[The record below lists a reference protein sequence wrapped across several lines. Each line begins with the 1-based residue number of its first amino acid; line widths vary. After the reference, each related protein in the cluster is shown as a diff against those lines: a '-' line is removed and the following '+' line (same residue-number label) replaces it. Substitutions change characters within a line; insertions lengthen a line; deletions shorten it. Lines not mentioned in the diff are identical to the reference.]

1 MAAWILGAALV
12 LALAAALALW
22 LALRRSRARLDAVDA
37 LVESTRAELRATVD
51 QETELLVTEVRRTVA
66 RTRADTASLLA
77 EDERRHAEA
86 RRAELAK
93 REQEIGAAIRAAWAD
108 VERRVE
114 ERLRSFS
121 DDVDRAQLHLEAQL
135 GKLAQ
140 RQRQAI
146 AEVESR
152 IEAEASE
159 LGSTADQQRKLVLRL
174 REELERA
181 ASSAV
186 SEALDE
192 LESQTIERRRAIEEI
207 TDRLRAREAAI
218 ADGIEKAETDAR
230 GRLELAFIEF
240 ERRQSEALE
249 RSVAREI
256 ERHVQTAVAAF
267 EERMR
272 EVREEAADRLAVELD
287 RAVDLLGREEL
298 ARRLDAEAAARSRRS

>member
-1 MAAWILGAALV
+1 VLAWILGAALL

-22 LALRRSRARLDAVDA
+22 LAWRRSRARLDATDA
-37 LVESTRAELRATVD
+37 IVASAQAQLRAIVE
-51 QETELLVTEVRRTVA
+51 QETEQLVTEVRRTVA

-77 EDERRHAEA
+77 EDERQHAEA
-86 RRAELAK
+86 RRAELAH
-93 REQEIGAAIRAAWAD
+93 REQEISDAIAGAWAD

-114 ERLRSFS
+114 ERLRGFS

-135 GKLAQ
+135 AKLEQ
-140 RQRQAI
+140 RRRQAI
-146 AEVESR
+146 ADVESR
-152 IEAEASE
+152 IEAEAAE
-159 LGSTADQQRKLVLRL
+159 LGSTADEQRKLVLRL

-186 SEALDE
+186 TEALDE

-207 TDRLRAREAAI
+207 TERLRAREAAI

-230 GRLELAFIEF
+230 GRLEIAFVEF
-240 ERRQSEALE
+240 ERRQTERLE
-249 RSVAREI
+249 RSLGREI

-272 EVREEAADRLAVELD
+272 EVREDAAERLAHELD

-298 ARRLDAEAAARSRRS
+298 ARRLDAEAAARSRRT